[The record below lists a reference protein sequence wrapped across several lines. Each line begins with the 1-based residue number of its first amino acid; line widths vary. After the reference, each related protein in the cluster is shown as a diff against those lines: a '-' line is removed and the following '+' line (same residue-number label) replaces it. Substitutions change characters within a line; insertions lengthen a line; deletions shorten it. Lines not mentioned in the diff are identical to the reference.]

1 MNSETPPKAAVKP
14 ENPLANL
21 LLNVLLPVTVLSA
34 CSKHPGPDA
43 PLYAIGPKWALV
55 VAVLLPVGYFLWDY
69 RERGKVNT
77 FSIIGLISV
86 LFSGGLGLLDLS
98 AQAFAVKEASV
109 PLILA
114 GLLWWTGRGPKP
126 LVRQLLMNPEMMDV
140 GRVEEA
146 ISVHD
151 ARPAFDRLIR
161 TSTWML
167 MGSMLLSAVLN
178 YFLALYFL
186 KGLAPGSP
194 EFTEGI
200 GKLSA
205 WGWLVIGLPSA
216 VLTVWA
222 MFRLFRGLK
231 QLTGLDTD
239 DIMLPP

>member
-1 MNSETPPKAAVKP
+1 MKP

-43 PLYAIGPKWALV
+43 PFYAIGPKWALV

-77 FSIIGLISV
+77 FSIIGLLSV

-140 GRVEEA
+140 GRVEQA
-146 ISVHD
+146 IDEHN
-151 ARPAFDRLIR
+151 ARPAFAQLIR

-186 KGLAPGSP
+186 RGLAPGTP

-222 MFRLFRGLK
+222 MFRLFRGL
-231 QLTGLDTD
+231 QHLTGLKTD
-239 DIMLPP
+239 DFMLPR